1 MIHHAICAQIMQ
13 IIVALYPRFSNL
25 CLANTLEPMRA
36 ANDLS
41 RKKLFSWRVVSLD
54 GLPVRSSSE
63 LQLSVDGSLRDARG
77 DLLIVLPSYGFL
89 EQSNS
94 KGRAALRSASSRFKT
109 LAGFDM
115 GGWLLADAGLL
126 DGQKATVHWDE
137 LEAFSE
143 AFPEVDAVRER
154 HIRSGDRL
162 TCAGAAA
169 VFDLMLEFVEQ
180 QGGSAL
186 RLDVALLF
194 AQPGAAGRP
203 GAPGTSSRKVAKL
216 LELMGD
222 HLEEP
227 LPLADIAQL
236 AGLSLRGLE
245 RLTREKL
252 ETSPAALYRR
262 LRLLRARKLAQD
274 TDMAVTEIALRTGY
288 ADASAMTRAFRQEFG
303 QPPRALRSR

>member
-1 MIHHAICAQIMQ
+1 MQ
-13 IIVALYPRFSNL
+13 ITVALYPRFSNL
-25 CLANTLEPMRA
+25 CLANTLEPIRA

-41 RKKLFSWRVVSLD
+41 RKRLFSWRVVSLE
-54 GLPVRSSSE
+54 GRPVRSSSDLE
-63 LQLSVDGSLRDARG
+63 ISVDGALRDARG

-89 EQSNS
+89 EQSTAQG
-94 KGRAALRSASSRFKT
+94 KAALRAASTRFKT

-126 DGQKATVHWDE
+126 DHHEATVHWDE

-143 AFPEVDAVRER
+143 AFPDVETIRER
-154 HIRSGDRL
+154 HIWSGDRL
-162 TCAGAAA
+162 TCTGAAA
-169 VFDLMLEFVEQ
+169 VFDLMLDFVER

-227 LPLADIAQL
+227 MPLADIARL

-303 QPPRALRSR
+303 LPPSSFRSR